1 MDEVITLI
9 EIIKSEDDEGLESF
23 ELWWSEDLEGT
34 YHSERDAFKALFDL
48 VCNNYN
54 PEKILE
60 GVD

>member
-34 YHSERDAFKALFDL
+34 YHSEGDALKALYDL
-48 VCNNYN
+48 VCTNYK
-54 PEKILE
+54 PQE
-60 GVD
+60 

>member
-34 YHSERDAFKALFDL
+34 FHSEEAALKALYDL
-48 VCNNYN
+48 VCTNYK
-54 PEKILE
+54 PKE
-60 GVD
+60 D